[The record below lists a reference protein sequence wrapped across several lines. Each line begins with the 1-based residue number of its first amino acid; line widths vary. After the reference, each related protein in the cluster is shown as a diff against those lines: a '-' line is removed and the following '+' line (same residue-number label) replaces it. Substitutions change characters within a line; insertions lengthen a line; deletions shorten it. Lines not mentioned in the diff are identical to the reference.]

1 MGRMLLATIATM
13 RKFLVALLIL
23 STQFVQPATAADLI
37 RKAQLRDEVTGQV
50 LSEIARRDHM
60 RFEFSRRGDRPA
72 GTWLVS
78 RGRLN
83 FNLPI
88 TTGILPGIADSLP
101 APHGLANFAAPVE
114 QVYPALVPFI
124 ELADGRELVAADGAD
139 EIQPS
144 PDGRTLRAV
153 WRRWAL
159 IGGKPGQLIDPHIT
173 SNVVWRVD
181 GNTLKREETLLS
193 SENVYLRRWW
203 FAVPT
208 TASRQKVK
216 AKGGEHRALLE
227 SQDATLEIRT
237 SADWP
242 LKVSL
247 LTTGG
252 GPLGRGA
259 RGNIPQHL
267 VYEAESFRLRP
278 NVAARWRITLKVGKI
293 T

>member
-1 MGRMLLATIATM
+1 MARMLFATITTM
-13 RKFLVALLIL
+13 GNFLVALLIL
-23 STQFVQPATAADLI
+23 STAFAQPAAAAAPTK
-37 RKAQLRDEVTGQV
+37 KAPLRDEEKEQT
-50 LSEIARRDHM
+50 

-72 GTWLVS
+72 GTWFVN
-78 RGRLN
+78 RGRLS

-88 TTGILPGIADSLP
+88 ITSTLPGVADSLP
-101 APHGLANFAAPVE
+101 GPHGLANFAAPVG
-114 QVYPALVPFI
+114 QVYPALVPFL
-124 ELADGRELVAADGAD
+124 ELADGRELVAAEGAD
-139 EIQPS
+139 EIEPS
-144 PDGRTLRAV
+144 PDGRKLRAV

-159 IGGKPGQLIDPHIT
+159 IGGKPGVFVDPHIT
-173 SNVVWRVD
+173 STVVWRVD
-181 GNTLKREETLLS
+181 GNTLKREETLVS

-216 AKGGEHRALLE
+216 AIGREHRARLE
-227 SQDATLEIRT
+227 SQDVALEIRV

-259 RGNIPQHL
+259 RGPIPQHL
-267 VYEAESFRLRP
+267 AYEAESFRLAP
-278 NVAARWRITLKVGKI
+278 NVAAHWRITLKVGKI